1 MESIV
6 KYGQELGPNLIKIGK
21 KIAQNEKLLM
31 LLNNVDLDPLNKE
44 KHPEQLEWK
53 QFVGS
58 GKLIRFI
65 PLVTPDEQTTK
76 SKVVVMVSEGI
87 IANNNSDNENLEL
100 EIHIFCPFVEWQI
113 AGDTLRPF
121 AIMSEIR
128 QSIQDKRINGLGEIK
143 YLGFRMATLTEEMG
157 SYIMRFAINAFS

>member
-6 KYGQELGPNLIKIGK
+6 KYGQELGPNLIKLGK
-21 KIAQNEKLLM
+21 KVAQNERLIM
-31 LLNNVDLDPLNKE
+31 LLNNTDLDPLNKE
-44 KHPEQLEWK
+44 KHPEIIDWK
-53 QFVGS
+53 QFVGPN
-58 GKLIRFI
+58 KLIRFI
-65 PLVTPDEQTTK
+65 PLVTAEEQTTK
-76 SKVVVMVSEGI
+76 SKIVLMITDGTIS
-87 IANNNSDNENLEL
+87 NSNTDNENLEL